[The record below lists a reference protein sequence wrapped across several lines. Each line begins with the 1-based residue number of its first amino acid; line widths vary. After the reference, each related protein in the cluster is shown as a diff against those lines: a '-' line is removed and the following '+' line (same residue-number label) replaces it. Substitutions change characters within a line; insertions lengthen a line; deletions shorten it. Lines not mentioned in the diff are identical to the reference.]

1 MSNTDND
8 NLPTL
13 SITVEVGSEGHWGI
27 RVKGEETNYDEIL
40 VMAIRAMTGIVSHAD
55 MTDKGSQSCPL
66 VALIEKVLLTAEDI
80 GIFAKENN
88 VRCTDAQSAAAYIE
102 HGLVPGSNLN

>member
-1 MSNTDND
+1 MSNDD

-13 SITVEVGSEGHWGI
+13 SITIEVGSEGHWGI
-27 RVKGEETNYDEIL
+27 RVKGEETNYDKVL

-55 MTDKGSQSCPL
+55 MTEKGSQACPL
-66 VALIEKVLLTAEDI
+66 VALIEKVMLTAEEI
-80 GIFAKENN
+80 GIFAPENN
-88 VRCTDAQSAAAYIE
+88 VRCTDAQAAAAYIE